1 MKNSDEDQMKVL
13 MTVGETCASLGVS
26 RSKLYD
32 LVSRGQIKRVKLSHG
47 PKAGVLFRPADLI
60 DFAKRQAQKAKGGG

>member
-1 MKNSDEDQMKVL
+1 
-13 MTVGETCASLGVS
+13 MTNEKREVERALLTVAEACESLGVS

-47 PKAGVLFRPADLI
+47 PKAGVRFRPADLI
-60 DFAKRQAQKAKGGG
+60 DFAKRQAQRA